1 LIRHA
6 ASKPP
11 AAIRTL
17 PIAMIQAAFDALLMT
32 PIGRSMLPALR
43 FNAALRATVSLP
55 AIAARAD
62 QEHRPAN
69 RIAAKPLPENNFS
82 VNRHPLLQAAFD
94 NGCGSCQRKTTPGCL
109 RLWHE
114 GCL

>member
-1 LIRHA
+1 MGTLIRHA

-17 PIAMIQAAFDALLMT
+17 PVAMIQTAFGALLMP
-32 PIGRSMLPALR
+32 PIGRSMLPASR
-43 FNAALRATVSLP
+43 CNTALRATVSLP

-62 QEHRPAN
+62 PEHRPAI
-69 RIAAKPLPENNFS
+69 RIAAKPLPENNFP

-94 NGCGSCQRKTTPGCL
+94 NGSGSCQGKN
-109 RLWHE
+109 
-114 GCL
+114 